1 MIDYDAPINEEEEQ
15 YQTYFLNMVDE
26 ADLLALL
33 DEETAI
39 CLPCWMRKRHLR
51 LLPVTAIPAA
61 RPELSIRNAQ
71 SAKQT

>member
-33 DEETAI
+33 DEETASSLTT
-39 CLPCWMRKRHLR
+39 CNCD
-51 LLPVTAIPAA
+51 TAA